1 MESIKLKSRIGKD
14 GILQV
19 QVPDDLRNQ
28 ELEIMIIFQ
37 PIVLPQEISS
47 NQNSDTPESRGWS
60 PGFFENVVGSW
71 EGEPLERSPQL
82 PYRLH
87 EKLPFEEDGS

>member
-1 MESIKLKSRIGKD
+1 MDSIKLKSHIGKD

-19 QVPDDLRNQ
+19 QVPDDLRDQ
-28 ELEIMIIFQ
+28 ELEIMVIFQ
-37 PIVLPQEISS
+37 PIISS
-47 NQNSDTPESRGWS
+47 KDSKESPSNQDLDTPESRGWS

-82 PYRLH
+82 PYGVL
-87 EKLPFEEDGS
+87 